1 MWDLLLKPLLL
12 KGTDAPDNETP
23 GSPTAVFESCS
34 LSLAGTINTWDV
46 SSTSVD
52 HGASQWDIRS
62 GAWALGNS
70 RSRVSGAEISD
81 LSDEQASW
89 PGGLL

>member
-12 KGTDAPDNETP
+12 GGTDAPDSETS
-23 GSPTAVFESCS
+23 GSPTEVFESCS

-52 HGASQWDIRS
+52 CGASQGDIRS
-62 GAWALGNS
+62 GAWALGTS
-70 RSRVSGAEISD
+70 RSRVSGPEISD

-89 PGGLL
+89 LGRLL